1 MYEYVICYQCSV
13 IKMNYSN
20 FLLKFEVKFFKVAA
34 LNRNCVNRTH
44 NPLLSFVYKINY
56 SFKQALKYPK
66 RNR

>member
-1 MYEYVICYQCSV
+1 
-13 IKMNYSN
+13 MNYSN

-34 LNRNCVNRTH
+34 LNRNCVNLTH

-56 SFKQALKYPK
+56 SFKQALKYSK